1 MNKIGGLTIALNE
14 EVLIAFSVG
23 SVLPYV
29 DKYVVVDT
37 GSEDHTVEIL
47 RKAYRK
53 EIDNGKLHI
62 IEFGRLKDWDI
73 SAARNQ
79 AIEWLKEKNIDYII
93 RADADEV
100 YYDTGAIEVCTK
112 ARTLD
117 KSIARVS
124 YRHNELYQYEIETNK
139 EWLGHMKD
147 ILIHNKSISCKFFDR
162 PLEEFRHDFIMRCD
176 DAYAKGRWV
185 DEAWTGGKFAENIFN
200 TSAGSVMIQPE
211 IVVAHYG
218 WARPVQHKRWK
229 EDVWRKGEKGKNKRV
244 ETLHQDP
251 EYTLVD
257 YAGHPE
263 VFSNGDLWPDL
274 LETVIQIAEDRG

>member
-1 MNKIGGLTIALNE
+1 
-14 EVLIAFSVG
+14 
-23 SVLPYV
+23 
-29 DKYVVVDT
+29 
-37 GSEDHTVEIL
+37 
-47 RKAYRK
+47 
-53 EIDNGKLHI
+53 
-62 IEFGRLKDWDI
+62 
-73 SAARNQ
+73 
-79 AIEWLKEKNIDYII
+79 
-93 RADADEV
+93 
-100 YYDTGAIEVCTK
+100 
-112 ARTLD
+112 
-117 KSIARVS
+117 
-124 YRHNELYQYEIETNK
+124 
-139 EWLGHMKD
+139 MKD